1 MNESEATANEA
12 NKAQSVEAANESA
25 PGFERELSARLNALP
40 NASERR
46 TFAGLTRELRGVP
59 ADCARAALE
68 VSATLASTVGFRF
81 SLDFLK
87 VAPAAARLLTADELR
102 QWGEMGRRLALDR
115 TEVGAEFFNAGVG
128 HLQAHS
134 VEARRL
140 LFALCA
146 RQMRLSIGFARET
159 FEQAGELAAQ
169 VSGDDR
175 LARIYEVALEIS
187 RRSAKHSADFLNA
200 TPQAVA
206 SLYALRESEAR
217 GGAVADKDNA
227 LSVSAVAVVDEAI
240 ACAHRFAVRAGG
252 VAAEMWA
259 ALPGALAGLRVA
271 DAREMFRL
279 AEIVIE
285 RGGAAA
291 LAAMTAAGT
300 VLRRAPGAFPAWADL
315 LMLMAGAGTTNL
327 VQFARSTPEFFRQPL
342 DARDEQKNARMT
354 RRVIE
359 ITSDVA
365 RVDVEAALACFRS
378 APQAL
383 QTTSIEQFARWAQ
396 EGLSSEDSSSEGSSN
411 ETSPRASRAD
421 PARVRRSYFALE
433 TSRSHE
439 RLQHE
444 QDGLALDDVSQTL
457 RLYVEALTNRRI
469 EVRSL
474 AALNAP
480 VPEGEAR
487 IEDGSAIHLPAVVN
501 ESAAEEL
508 NFRLYKVLAAH
519 GAGQIEFDTHARA
532 TTSLHAAYTALAELY
547 AEDAINALD
556 AFSLAGYIEDV
567 TQGERA
573 LPISEERRLAVEK
586 RKRVPADVDFRIVLA
601 LFPQTGLAHRLFG
614 TLENGRIDRRLR
626 HAYKGLRRDLDF
638 VRDRL
643 RASRPRVIE
652 LSITDVPFE
661 LLFQITLCGG
671 ATDDAR
677 QFYSQI
683 VSELETVV
691 ADYLISPDATVADTL
706 MATSRVYGLFQ
717 SFAPQLSRSEDEQ
730 LLPDGEL
737 AASDAP
743 GEQDPDDA
751 QETTSPE
758 QAQSENKRAKA
769 RDDAREL
776 FNQWAQGAALENGSD
791 HNSEGLPRTHL
802 ETPEQPLAP
811 NETAYAY
818 DEWDRELADTRPGW
832 CRVVERAGKSGDA
845 NFVSEVRARHRGVIS
860 SIRHQFQLMRPEG
873 LRRVRAQLDGDD
885 YDLDAVVDFVAD
897 RRTARQA
904 NADANPSER
913 FYTARLRRERDTAVA
928 FLLDQSS
935 STARTIGRHPLQPYT
950 YPGRRIIEIEK
961 EGLVLMSEAL
971 QAVGD
976 PFAIYGFTSEGRRNV
991 RFYVVKDFDDK
1002 LDEQI
1007 ERRIGG
1013 INFEHNTRLGAAIRH
1028 AATLLA
1034 RQSASTRLLIVLSDG
1049 RPYDHDYGDA
1059 AYAREDTRASL
1070 RDARTAG
1077 ITPFC
1082 ITIDR
1087 DSEQELRSLYGEVGY
1102 TIIDDVMNLPERIPA
1117 IYRRLTT

>member
-1 MNESEATANEA
+1 MGEPESYEDSDASRTTSAQDTGAT
-12 NKAQSVEAANESA
+12 
-25 PGFERELSARLNALP
+25 PFERALRERLDALP
-40 NASERR
+40 GTSERR

-68 VSATLASTVGFRF
+68 VSATLASAVGFRF

-87 VAPAAARLLTADELR
+87 VAPAAARVLTADELR

-115 TEVGAEFFNAGVG
+115 AGVSAEFFNAGVA
-128 HLQAHS
+128 HLQTHTA
-134 VEARRL
+134 EARRL

-146 RQMRLSIGFARET
+146 RQMRLSIGIARET
-159 FEQAGELAAQ
+159 FEQAGELAGQ
-169 VSGDDR
+169 VTEPDR

-187 RRSAKHSADFLNA
+187 LRSAKHSADFLAA
-200 TPQAVA
+200 TPHAGA
-206 SLYALRESEAR
+206 SLNALRSEAMD
-217 GGAVADKDNA
+217 A
-227 LSVSAVAVVDEAI
+227 SAATEANEVNIFDAGI

-259 ALPGALAGLRVA
+259 ALPGALEGLRVA

-279 AEIVIE
+279 AETVLE
-285 RGGAAA
+285 RGGAAG

-300 VLRRAPGAFPAWADL
+300 TLRRAPRAFAAWADL
-315 LMLMAGAGTTNL
+315 LMLVGDAGTTNL
-327 VQFARSTPEFFRQPL
+327 VQFARATPEFFRQPL
-342 DARDEQKNARMT
+342 DARDASSNAHLT

-359 ITSDVA
+359 IVCDVA

-383 QTTSIEQFARWAQ
+383 QTTSVEQFARWAR
-396 EGLSSEDSSSEGSSN
+396 EGLSGEVLSNENSSN
-411 ETSPRASRAD
+411 ESLARVPRAD

-487 IEDGSAIHLPAVVN
+487 IEDGSTIHLPAVVN
-501 ESAAEEL
+501 ESAAEEA

-519 GAGQIEFDTHARA
+519 GAGQIEFETHARA
-532 TTSLHAAYTALAELY
+532 SVPIQAAYTALAELY
-547 AEDAINALD
+547 AEDAVNALD
-556 AFSLAGYIEDV
+556 AFSLSGYIEDV
-567 TQGERA
+567 TQGARA
-573 LPISEERRLAVEK
+573 LPISEERRLALEK
-586 RKRVPADVDFRIVLA
+586 RKTIPADADFRIVLA
-601 LFPQTGLAHRLFG
+601 LFPQTGLARRLFG

-638 VRDRL
+638 MRDRL
-643 RASRPRVIE
+643 RASRPAVME

-677 QFYSQI
+677 KFYSQI
-683 VSELETVV
+683 VSELETIV
-691 ADYLISPDATVADTL
+691 ADYLTSPDATVADTL
-706 MATSRVYGLFQ
+706 IATSRVYGLFQ
-717 SFAPQLSRSEDEQ
+717 SFAPQLSRSDDERQ
-730 LLPDGEL
+730 QPDGEL

-743 GEQDPDDA
+743 GEQEPDDA
-751 QETTSPE
+751 QKTSAPE
-758 QAQSENKRAKA
+758 QAKSVTKRAKA

-776 FNQWAQGAALENGSD
+776 FNQWAQGAALENDSD
-791 HNSEGLPRTHL
+791 TSGESSPRTHL
-802 ETPEQPLAP
+802 ESPEQLLAP
-811 NETAYAY
+811 GETAYSY

-832 CRVVERAGKSGDA
+832 CRVVERAGKLGDKS
-845 NFVSEVRARHRGVIS
+845 FVTDVRARHRAVIS

-873 LRRVRAQLDGDD
+873 LRRVRAQIDGDD

-897 RRTARQA
+897 RRTARRAQS
-904 NADANPSER
+904 DANPSER
-913 FYTARLRRERDTAVA
+913 FYTARLRRERDIAVA

-991 RFYVVKDFDDK
+991 RFYVVKDFDDRV
-1002 LDEQI
+1002 DEQT

-1013 INFEHNTRLGAAIRH
+1013 INYEHNTRLGAAIRH
-1028 AATLLA
+1028 AASRLA
-1034 RQSASTRLLIVLSDG
+1034 RQAATTRLLIVLSDG
-1049 RPYDHDYGDA
+1049 RPYDHDYGDST
-1059 AYAREDTRASL
+1059 YAREDTRASL

-1087 DSEQELRSLYGEVGY
+1087 DSEQELRTLYGEVGY

>member
-1 MNESEATANEA
+1 MSNPAD
-12 NKAQSVEAANESA
+12 A
-25 PGFERELSARLNALP
+25 PDDISTKSLERALRERLDALP
-40 NASERR
+40 NTSERR

-87 VAPAAARLLTADELR
+87 VAPAAARVLTADELR

-115 TEVGAEFFNAGVG
+115 GANGAEFLGAGVG
-128 HLQAHS
+128 HLQIHS
-134 VEARRL
+134 AEARRL

-146 RQMRLSIGFARET
+146 RQMRLSIGIARET
-159 FEQAGELAAQ
+159 FEQAGTLATQ
-169 VSGDDR
+169 VTGDDR

-187 RRSAKHSADFLNA
+187 RRSAKHSADFLIA
-200 TPQAVA
+200 TPHAVA
-206 SLYALRESEAR
+206 SLNALRREA
-217 GGAVADKDNA
+217 
-227 LSVSAVAVVDEAI
+227 VDVNDAI
-240 ACAHRFAVRAGG
+240 AANVAADANEDSIVDVGITCAHRFAVRAGG

-259 ALPGALAGLRVA
+259 ALPGALEGLRVA

-279 AEIVIE
+279 AEIVLE

-291 LAAMTAAGT
+291 LAAMVAAGT
-300 VLRRAPGAFPAWADL
+300 TLRRAPAAFPAWADL
-315 LMLMAGAGTTNL
+315 LMLMGNAGTTNL

-342 DARDEQKNARMT
+342 DAAREVSNAHLT

-359 ITSDVA
+359 MAGEVA
-365 RVDVEAALACFRS
+365 RVDVDAALACFRS

-383 QTTSIEQFARWAQ
+383 QATSIEQFERWAQ
-396 EGLSSEDSSSEGSSN
+396 EGLAGANASD
-411 ETSPRASRAD
+411 ETSERAPRVD

-474 AALNAP
+474 AALNAA

-487 IEDGSAIHLPAVVN
+487 IEDGSTIHLPAVVN

-532 TTSLHAAYTALAELY
+532 TVPLHAAYTALAELY

-556 AFSLAGYIEDV
+556 AFSLSGYIEDV

-573 LPISEERRLAVEK
+573 LPISEERRLAIEK
-586 RKRVPADVDFRIVLA
+586 RKRVPADADFRIVLA

-614 TLENGRIDRRLR
+614 TLENGRIDCRLR
-626 HAYKGLRRDLDF
+626 HTYKGLRRDLDF

-643 RASRPRVIE
+643 RASRPPVIE
-652 LSITDVPFE
+652 LSISDVPFE

-677 QFYSQI
+677 RFYSQI

-691 ADYLISPDATVADTL
+691 ADYLTSPDATVADTL

-730 LLPDGEL
+730 QMPDGEL

-776 FNQWAQGAALENGSD
+776 FNQWAQGAALENASD
-791 HNSEGLPRTHL
+791 HHSDASPRTHL
-802 ETPEQPLAP
+802 ESPEQPLAP
-811 NETAYAY
+811 GETAYAY

-832 CRVVERAGKSGDA
+832 CRVVERAGKLGDKS
-845 NFVSEVRARHRGVIS
+845 FVTEVRARHRGVIS

-897 RRTARQA
+897 RRTARRAQS
-904 NADANPSER
+904 NANPSER
-913 FYTARLRRERDTAVA
+913 FYTARLRRARDVAVA

-1002 LDEQI
+1002 LDDQT

-1013 INFEHNTRLGAAIRH
+1013 IAYEHNTRLGAAIRH
-1028 AATLLA
+1028 AATRLA
-1034 RQSASTRLLIVLSDG
+1034 RQAATTRLLIVLSDG

-1070 RDARTAG
+1070 RDARTTG